1 MSAEVQRC
9 SPPPPCVSTGLTF
22 WERHEAQTAA
32 DPPASEGARVLIALI
47 RTVKEPSWYL
57 GVWVFFLSCF
67 VQKKQFKGEK
77 KRNLMNRIHHKRV
90 FNKILKPA

>member
-1 MSAEVQRC
+1 MESTQVCVNTAEVRHVQVNMQRC

-57 GVWVFFLSCF
+57 GVCF
-67 VQKKQFKGEK
+67 VVLFCTKLSDLRE
-77 KRNLMNRIHHKRV
+77 
-90 FNKILKPA
+90 